1 MYNVQKAVQQNVGRW
16 FAYFVKHAPRVP
28 FIIIGKDTHGHLV
41 YLKTGPN
48 PHYNS
53 NTSKGGD
60 IMSYTLFEIGPFAL
74 DSFGW
79 KETKPPKKMATEKSG
94 YNVSPIIVNARFSDP
109 VTGVEKLIITNNN
122 GKKTFLSLIS

>member
-1 MYNVQKAVQQNVGRW
+1 MFKSCTTNVGRW

-53 NTSKGGD
+53 NTSKG
-60 IMSYTLFEIGPFAL
+60 IANELHCL
-74 DSFGW
+74 
-79 KETKPPKKMATEKSG
+79 
-94 YNVSPIIVNARFSDP
+94 
-109 VTGVEKLIITNNN
+109 KLAH
-122 GKKTFLSLIS
+122 LL